1 MLEGKSKPRPE
12 SSSWT
17 LAIRN
22 YAQRTLPLKHL
33 LPDRQ
38 PVFVGSWVY
47 IFGVISIAGLVWV
60 IGSGCVLAFFGPQ
73 WWHQS
78 GVGRFVNSL
87 HLWSVQVFFVF
98 MVLHLWGQYFMAGW
112 RDGRAKTWMVGVVI
126 FAFSIATA
134 FTGFISQQNFDGQ
147 WIAVN
152 AKDATNA
159 AGIGSFF
166 NVLNFGQMY
175 GLHIVLL
182 PMLVATLVAVHV
194 ILVRVKGVVR
204 PIDAPAAAQPTA
216 QRPTDE
222 EHAS

>member
-1 MLEGKSKPRPE
+1 MLESKSKPRPE

-17 LAIRN
+17 VAIRN

-47 IFGVISIAGLVWV
+47 IFGVISIAGLIWV
-60 IGSGCVLAFFGPQ
+60 VASGVILAFFGPQ

-126 FAFSIATA
+126 FAFSIVTA

-182 PMLVATLVAVHV
+182 PLLVATLVAVHV
-194 ILVRVKGVVR
+194 LLVRVKGVVR
-204 PIDAPAAAQPTA
+204 PIGKKSAAPS
-216 QRPTDE
+216 TDKE
-222 EHAS
+222 SAS

>member
-1 MLEGKSKPRPE
+1 MLDSKSEPRAEP
-12 SSSWT
+12 SSWT
-17 LAIRN
+17 VAVRDRLARG
-22 YAQRTLPLKHL
+22 LPLRHL

-47 IFGVISIAGLVWV
+47 IFGVAAIAGLIWV
-60 IGSGCVLAFFGPQ
+60 VLSGCILALFGPQ

-78 GVGRFVNSL
+78 SVGRFVNSL
-87 HLWSVQVFFVF
+87 HLWLVQVFFVF
-98 MVLHLWGQYFMAGW
+98 MVLHLWGQYFMASW
-112 RDGRAKTWMVGVVI
+112 RDGRAKTWMIGVVI
-126 FAFSIATA
+126 FAFSIVTA

-182 PMLVATLVAVHV
+182 PMLVVTLVGVHV
-194 ILVRVKGVVR
+194 LFVRMKGVVR
-204 PIDAPAAAQPTA
+204 PIGKKKTAQPSN
-216 QRPTDE
+216 QEP
-222 EHAS
+222 AS